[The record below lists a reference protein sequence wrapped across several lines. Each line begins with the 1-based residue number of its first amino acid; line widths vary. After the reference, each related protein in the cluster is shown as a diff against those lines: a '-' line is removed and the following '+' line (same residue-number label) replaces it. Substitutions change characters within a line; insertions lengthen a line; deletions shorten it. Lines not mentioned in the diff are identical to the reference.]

1 MPALYRHFFQ
11 AIWLSWSAYWW
22 VTSYNVKRTVRHE
35 SLPSRLSHIGL
46 LAGAA
51 LLFSV
56 PNLPASVLRARFLS
70 SAAWS
75 FNVAVALTAAGLLFA
90 VWARQYLGSN
100 WSGTVTI
107 KEGHE
112 FIIRTLRPGSSPHL
126 HGASARIYKFRDG
139 YR

>member
-1 MPALYRHFFQ
+1 VPALYRHFFQ

-112 FIIRTLRPGSSPHL
+112 LIIRTLRPGSSPHL